1 MAATGAPSEGSED
14 SRDRRGMVTGQDEYP
29 AELRLKDTLLRA
41 ARVGLARH
49 TSGTGSV
56 DNDNN
61 NNNDNDNNKRISS
74 NSRNS
79 GSSNSGGGSN
89 SGNISNGRKNKGHMG
104 DHFGGENQATAPPAQ
119 PQPQQ
124 QRGGAPPPPPPPGG
138 VDRNVSLL
146 DLNDDEN
153 NLRTT
158 CDACTIG
165 KIKCDGGHPC
175 KRCQRRGSECVYREK
190 KRCGPKR
197 RKLSSRDDS
206 DDDGSH
212 GGSFAGH
219 LGEGGAGVRVL
230 TSREQ
235 EFLAKFYSSV
245 NKFIPLTCL
254 TVIRDAM
261 NPLPLDV
268 VPGLAASEA
277 EENTYH
283 ARKAVLLGCVAV
295 GAVFCGDQASA
306 GAYMTRA
313 QTHLKDC
320 FDALI
325 PEVVSCYLVMVVYHL
340 HFLDRSKVYR
350 YIGFAQQACREL
362 AQSNKLGVGGHV
374 RDSLRVLS
382 TFLHVTCNNEIRPE
396 EVDLRAET
404 NPEPGGGSLSRIIAL
419 FSHVLL
425 QLYRKTD
432 RVEAARASPQQPV
445 PTMATLGTM
454 ANEAELLLSMMEDP
468 GSFAV
473 IVIKTL
479 KGYFLLMKGKEQAVL
494 DAVAMPVAKALEAD
508 PAVLN
513 FPLCWTMCQCVS
525 SFLRRKGCHSVAASM
540 DAIMQPLRLTLA
552 YANACCGVALN
563 VVGVYAGKG
572 ITVTPVSG
580 LFPPGTGPAPAD
592 VPSPSI
598 GTDTAP
604 VDIPITSMAGGG
616 GGGGGGSSGF
626 SSPRISVTSVPDEG
640 ECLRYNRDAGGGGD
654 AAGRRPPAAAPVSA
668 APVSAAPVSAAAAAA
683 AAAGGRPAAASARL
697 CRRSSAART
706 MRSGGGWRSLWG
718 FSACEGAA
726 NNHEDDGGS
735 GSSIHATLCDI
746 PFPDTPPGGAK
757 FSRSASMASP
767 GEGGG
772 KD

>member
-1 MAATGAPSEGSED
+1 MED
-14 SRDRRGMVTGQDEYP
+14 P
-29 AELRLKDTLLRA
+29 
-41 ARVGLARH
+41 
-49 TSGTGSV
+49 
-56 DNDNN
+56 
-61 NNNDNDNNKRISS
+61 
-74 NSRNS
+74 
-79 GSSNSGGGSN
+79 
-89 SGNISNGRKNKGHMG
+89 
-104 DHFGGENQATAPPAQ
+104 FGGENQAGAPPAQ
-119 PQPQQ
+119 PQQQQQQ
-124 QRGGAPPPPPPPGG
+124 QRGGAPVPPPPPGG
-138 VDRNVSLL
+138 VDRNVSLP

-153 NLRTT
+153 NFRTT
-158 CDACTIG
+158 CDACTLG

-175 KRCQRRGSECVYREK
+175 RRCQRRGSECVYREK

-206 DDDGSH
+206 DDDGNH
-212 GGSFAGH
+212 VGSVAGH
-219 LGEGGAGVRVL
+219 LGEGGAGFRVL

-245 NKFIPLTCL
+245 NKFIPLTCV

-295 GAVFCGDQASA
+295 GAVFSGDQASA
-306 GAYMTRA
+306 GAYMSRA
-313 QTHLKDC
+313 QIHLKDC

-325 PEVVSCYLVMVVYHL
+325 PEVVNCYLVMVVYHL

-382 TFLHVTCNNEIRPE
+382 TFLHVTCNKEIRPE
-396 EVDLRAET
+396 EVDLRGET

-445 PTMATLGTM
+445 PTMATLGAM

-513 FPLCWTMCQCVS
+513 FPLCWTM
-525 SFLRRKGCHSVAASM
+525 RG
-540 DAIMQPLRLTLA
+540 
-552 YANACCGVALN
+552 
-563 VVGVYAGKG
+563 
-572 ITVTPVSG
+572 
-580 LFPPGTGPAPAD
+580 
-592 VPSPSI
+592 
-598 GTDTAP
+598 
-604 VDIPITSMAGGG
+604 
-616 GGGGGGSSGF
+616 
-626 SSPRISVTSVPDEG
+626 
-640 ECLRYNRDAGGGGD
+640 
-654 AAGRRPPAAAPVSA
+654 
-668 APVSAAPVSAAAAAA
+668 
-683 AAAGGRPAAASARL
+683 
-697 CRRSSAART
+697 
-706 MRSGGGWRSLWG
+706 
-718 FSACEGAA
+718 
-726 NNHEDDGGS
+726 
-735 GSSIHATLCDI
+735 
-746 PFPDTPPGGAK
+746 
-757 FSRSASMASP
+757 
-767 GEGGG
+767 
-772 KD
+772 

>member
-1 MAATGAPSEGSED
+1 
-14 SRDRRGMVTGQDEYP
+14 RR
-29 AELRLKDTLLRA
+29 
-41 ARVGLARH
+41 
-49 TSGTGSV
+49 
-56 DNDNN
+56 
-61 NNNDNDNNKRISS
+61 
-74 NSRNS
+74 
-79 GSSNSGGGSN
+79 
-89 SGNISNGRKNKGHMG
+89 
-104 DHFGGENQATAPPAQ
+104 
-119 PQPQQ
+119 
-124 QRGGAPPPPPPPGG
+124 
-138 VDRNVSLL
+138 
-146 DLNDDEN
+146 
-153 NLRTT
+153 
-158 CDACTIG
+158 
-165 KIKCDGGHPC
+165 
-175 KRCQRRGSECVYREK
+175 
-190 KRCGPKR
+190 RCGPKR
-197 RKLSSRDDS
+197 RKLSSREDS
-206 DDDGSH
+206 DDDG
-212 GGSFAGH
+212 GSFTGH
-219 LGEGGAGVRVL
+219 LGEGGAGFRVL

-235 EFLAKFYSSV
+235 EFLAKFYGSV

-295 GAVFCGDQASA
+295 GAVFCGDKASA
-306 GAYMTRA
+306 GAYMSRA
-313 QTHLKDC
+313 QIHLKDC

-350 YIGFAQQACREL
+350 YIGFAQQAYREL
-362 AQSNKLGVGGHV
+362 AQSQKLAVGGYV

-382 TFLHVTCNNEIRPE
+382 TFLHVTCNNEIKPE
-396 EVDLRAET
+396 EVNLQAET

-432 RVEAARASPQQPV
+432 REAAARASPRKPM
-445 PTMATLGTM
+445 PTMATLGAM

-479 KGYFLLMKGKEQAVL
+479 KGYFLLIKGKEQAVL

-525 SFLRRKGCHSVAASM
+525 SFLRRKGCHTVAASM

-572 ITVTPVSG
+572 ITVTPVTG
-580 LFPPGTGPAPAD
+580 LFPAGTGPTPVD

-598 GTDTAP
+598 GTGPAP
-604 VDIPITSMAGGG
+604 VDIPITSIGSGGVGGRGGG
-616 GGGGGGSSGF
+616 DGGF
-626 SSPRISVTSVPDEG
+626 TSPRTSVSSVPDEG
-640 ECLRYNRDAGGGGD
+640 ERLRYHRDGGDGGGD
-654 AAGRRPPAAAPVSA
+654 GAGRRSA
-668 APVSAAPVSAAAAAA
+668 ATVTAPVSAAATAAA
-683 AAAGGRPAAASARL
+683 A
-697 CRRSSAART
+697 
-706 MRSGGGWRSLWG
+706 
-718 FSACEGAA
+718 
-726 NNHEDDGGS
+726 
-735 GSSIHATLCDI
+735 
-746 PFPDTPPGGAK
+746 
-757 FSRSASMASP
+757 
-767 GEGGG
+767 
-772 KD
+772 